1 MAQVQAPPSVPPSAH
16 VLVVE
21 DDPILMMALV
31 EFVED
36 AGCGAIEA
44 STAAEAIGILETRLD
59 IRAVLTDLDMRGS
72 SAGMTLAAAIRHRWP
87 PLDLLMVSSQ
97 PWDAA
102 QIPARGIVLGKPF
115 DRRRIVAALQKS
127 AAQRPSR
134 ERPQGASG
142 PAGR

>member
-1 MAQVQAPPSVPPSAH
+1 MAQVQDPPSVPPPAH
-16 VLVVE
+16 VLIIE

-36 AGCGAIEA
+36 AGCVAIEA
-44 STAAEAIGILETRLD
+44 STAAEAIGTLETRLD
-59 IRAVLTDLDMRGS
+59 IRVVLTDLDLRGS
-72 SAGMTLAAAIRHRWP
+72 RAGMTLASAIHDRWP
-87 PLDLLMVSSQ
+87 PIELLMVSSQ
-97 PWDAA
+97 PWEAA

-127 AAQRPSR
+127 AAERPPR
-134 ERPQGASG
+134 ERLQGASG